1 MKNEDEINPKD
12 NQNKG
17 IINSLITYNSYN
29 SNDFKKII
37 SSNNIVNTS
46 GSQPIVIFKKISKSL
61 TQIFPNKK
69 LNKPNNVN
77 KNKISNINNNQ
88 SSINKNY
95 ISDGGLRKKLNKYK
109 SVNPNEGNN
118 HRNKI
123 KKGSKTMRNVNK
135 KLIVNKKA
143 NDKYIKSKEKTQII
157 ERENDMSQEKENEK
171 EKNNSKNKILKVNK
185 EKDKSK
191 TEYHNKESHSQGH
204 FNRKNKMLNNNYISK
219 SVNGIYINNSKSN
232 NNINCHIIRNINKN
246 QNNIFITKKKD
257 IKKKK
262 NSKNENEECEKMEQ
276 EKKRIEYVDALIKN
290 GISNLTKEFNF
301 IKKLTPKEILNKRK
315 KDYLQE
321 NGIIGNDSNDI
332 EKSVKYQKKSKV
344 NNINIKS
351 MKKKNISTKNYMK
364 NKSNNKLNISK
375 SNSRFISFVNNNT
388 NNNTNITNTR
398 VVTNQDA
405 HPVSKYLI
413 KKPLKPQI
421 NQFEYLNRIQ
431 EEQKKLPTHKNEF
444 SPKRENGKY
453 LDTNEDEL
461 KLSDSFRHETKNNI
475 IANNCK
481 KISKNSM
488 EHYLTKKA
496 KKEKIIEEYKD
507 DEFPFSH
514 RKSYRSPKEIYRY
527 LKEKRI
533 ENKKEEE
540 NTEKE
545 KKLKAYMTY
554 QNLMNIEKNLESN
567 ITKIAHKLTSMK
579 QRKENKGHMKVRKE
593 PNEYYVGTE
602 SSKNN
607 STFIDKKEYYISIL
621 ESQKCVNNS
630 KIKQDKEVEKKNNE
644 NFDYK
649 QNNKEIKNK
658 RQKRKLKKG
667 FSSEFFENKKI
678 MNELFT
684 SINKR
689 NKIIPKENL
698 NQLKNNCFKSGTDIN
713 LSNNENDNII
723 ITTETDDNYNCE
735 INNYDNYKFIRN
747 NKIIKR
753 PKNFNYYN
761 FNYNNKNKNNASND
775 KNKLF
780 SYSFSYNNLNVL
792 NSKDKINP
800 KFSNSYSSSMN
811 TQKKLEKKAE
821 EKILS
826 NLINKLEIALK
837 RNMFKYF
844 YNLYMIK
851 YKKETYSLACS
862 YLLFIFKIYP
872 FKKIEKYSR
881 VLEYFEAFKE
891 LLKPFIHSKFKKF
904 VRNCLELKIR
914 KFIYVIETFY
924 KYSIMNKLY
933 IYCKAD
939 FKTEIINF
947 LIMTI
952 KKPFFDD
959 FINKLIYFVNERN
972 NDIIENNNNMLN
984 FPSLSNNLLNKI
996 INQNETKLSSDKG
1009 INYIEQKNDLIEEDL
1024 NFEENNIINYNNN
1037 NSLSDI
1043 ENKSFHKIKHK
1054 DVGQKKEE
1062 FNTHLNIKNLI
1073 NLEKNN
1079 NNFDLKELL
1088 KIKDPEKF
1096 SDILTNLII
1105 EELLKSEIKP
1115 FSPYE
1120 KLVPF
1125 KSFKY
1130 DSLQKSQNTSLN
1142 NSYIS
1147 SSCASIDQLS
1157 MNNNN
1162 SHNDSRIM
1170 ALNESLISQMSYN
1183 SEFNKTIKDKKREQ
1197 SMSIYVKKIGPKLV
1211 ELICIEVKNN
1221 YNRIYDNISTP
1232 LRTDLKEIII
1242 ALMLKDNELLKQNY
1256 RFLTVKE
1263 ELKEIINRKKIINEF
1278 SKINRKIRKKYNQD
1292 KIDESFDIFL
1302 NLSIIDTAI
1311 EIISKERIYGEV
1323 GEPFSLN
1330 SIRKRELMFKYQKNK
1345 PKKLVQLVYNSLMEY
1360 LNNPIF
1366 LIKDSILSA
1375 DEKKITKWFKKD
1387 LEEEQCQWE
1396 DMEIVETQSKLEVT
1410 ELIIEQLYN
1419 EIIEILEHVQLSR
1432 KKSELYHYKSIY
1444 ACEDIPKLSFQ
1455 QITENDLIQ
1464 EGNGIDIIGP

>member
-1 MKNEDEINPKD
+1 MKNEDEINPYKD
-12 NQNKG
+12 NQNKD

-69 LNKPNNVN
+69 LNKTNNVN
-77 KNKISNINNNQ
+77 KNNINNKQ
-88 SSINKNY
+88 SSMNKNY
-95 ISDGGLRKKLNKYK
+95 ISDGGLMKKLNKYK
-109 SVNPNEGNN
+109 SVNPNEVNMYK
-118 HRNKI
+118 NKI

-135 KLIVNKKA
+135 KLIENKKG
-143 NDKYIKSKEKTQII
+143 NNKFIKSKEKTQII
-157 ERENDMSQEKENEK
+157 EREDDMSQEKEK
-171 EKNNSKNKILKVNK
+171 ERNDSKNKIIKVNRD
-185 EKDKSK
+185 KDKSK

-204 FNRKNKMLNNNYISK
+204 FNRKNKMFNNNYVSK
-219 SVNGIYINNSKSN
+219 IMNGIYINNSKSN
-232 NNINCHIIRNINKN
+232 NNINCNIIKNINKN
-246 QNNIFITKKKD
+246 QNNIFKINKKKD
-257 IKKKK
+257 IKTKK

-321 NGIIGNDSNDI
+321 NGIIGNDASNI
-332 EKSVKYQKKSKV
+332 EKSIKYQKKSKV

-351 MKKKNISTKNYMK
+351 LKKKNISTKNYMK

-375 SNSRFISFVNNNT
+375 SNSRYISFINNNT

-398 VVTNQDA
+398 VVTNQDTQ
-405 HPVSKYLI
+405 PVNKYLT

-431 EEQKKLPTHKNEF
+431 EEQKKLPTHKTEF
-444 SPKRENGKY
+444 SPKRESGKY
-453 LDTNEDEL
+453 IDTNENEL

-475 IANNCK
+475 FANNCK

-496 KKEKIIEEYKD
+496 KRAKIIEEYKD

-514 RKSYRSPKEIYRY
+514 RKSYRSPKEIYKY
-527 LKEKRI
+527 LREKKI
-533 ENKKEEE
+533 ETKKEEE

-545 KKLKAYMTY
+545 KKLKAYMTFH
-554 QNLMNIEKNLESN
+554 NLMNIEKNLENN
-567 ITKIAHKLTSMK
+567 ITKIVPKFTSMK
-579 QRKENKGHMKVRKE
+579 QRKENKGHMKIRKE

-630 KIKQDKEVEKKNNE
+630 KIKQDKDCGKEVEKKNNE
-644 NFDYK
+644 IFDNK
-649 QNNKEIKNK
+649 HNNKEIKNK
-658 RQKRKLKKG
+658 RKKRKLQKG
-667 FSSEFFENKKI
+667 FSSEIFEHKKI

-698 NQLKNNCFKSGTDIN
+698 SQIKNNFFKSGTDIN

-723 ITTETDDNYNCE
+723 ITTETEENYNNG
-735 INNYDNYKFIRN
+735 INNYDNYKFHRN
-747 NKIIKR
+747 CKIIKR
-753 PKNFNYYN
+753 PKNI
-761 FNYNNKNKNNASND
+761 NYNNFKSKNKKNCNNK

-780 SYSFSYNNLNVL
+780 SYSFSYNSLNV
-792 NSKDKINP
+792 NAKEKINP
-800 KFSNSYSSSMN
+800 KFSNTYSSSMSS
-811 TQKKLEKKAE
+811 QKKLDKKIDE
-821 EKILS
+821 NILS
-826 NLINKLEIALK
+826 NLISKLEIVFK

-844 YNLYMIK
+844 YNLYMK
-851 YKKETYSLACS
+851 KFKKETYTLAFN

-872 FKKIEKYSR
+872 FKKIEKYCR
-881 VLEYFEAFKE
+881 ILEYFEAFKE
-891 LLKPFIHSKFKKF
+891 LLRPFIHSKFKKF

-914 KFIYVIETFY
+914 KFNYIIETFY
-924 KYSIMNKLY
+924 KCKIMNKLY

-952 KKPFFDD
+952 KKPFFDY
-959 FINKLIYFVNERN
+959 FLNKLIYFAENKN
-972 NDIIENNNNMLN
+972 NDIIKNNNNMLN
-984 FPSLSNNLLNKI
+984 IPSLSNTLLNKI
-996 INQNETKLSSDKG
+996 INQNETKLSSEKG
-1009 INYIEQKNDLIEEDL
+1009 INYIEQKNELIEEDL
-1024 NFEENNIINYNNN
+1024 NFEDNNIINNN
-1037 NSLSDI
+1037 NSINEI
-1043 ENKSFHKIKHK
+1043 ENKSFHQIKHK
-1054 DVGQKKEE
+1054 KVGQKNEE
-1062 FNTHLNIKNLI
+1062 INTHLNIKNLI
-1073 NLEKNN
+1073 YLEKDKNDN
-1079 NNFDLKELL
+1079 DLKELL
-1088 KIKDPEKF
+1088 KIKDPENF
-1096 SDILTNLII
+1096 ADILTNIII
-1105 EELLKSEIKP
+1105 EKILKSEIKP
-1115 FSPYE
+1115 FSSFE
-1120 KLVPF
+1120 KLIPY

-1147 SSCASIDQLS
+1147 SSCASIDQIS
-1157 MNNNN
+1157 MSNNNN
-1162 SHNDSRIM
+1162 SRNDSRIM
-1170 ALNESLISQMSYN
+1170 AINESLISQMSYN
-1183 SEFNKTIKDKKREQ
+1183 SEFNKTIKDKKREK
-1197 SMSIYVKKIGPKLV
+1197 SMSIYVQKIGPKLV

-1263 ELKEIINRKKIINEF
+1263 ELKEIINRRKIINEF

-1292 KIDESFDIFL
+1292 DIDESFDIFL

-1330 SIRKRELMFKYQKNK
+1330 SIRKRELMFKYEKNK

-1366 LIKDSILSA
+1366 LIKDSILNA

-1387 LEEEQCQWE
+1387 LEEEECQWE

-1410 ELIIEQLYN
+1410 ELIIDQLYN

-1444 ACEDIPKLSFQ
+1444 ACEDIPKLRFQ
-1455 QITENDLIQ
+1455 QNNENELIQ
-1464 EGNGIDIIGP
+1464 EDNEIDIIGP

>member
-1 MKNEDEINPKD
+1 MKKEDEINLYKD
-12 NQNKG
+12 NQNKD
-17 IINSLITYNSYN
+17 IINSLIAYNSYN
-29 SNDFKKII
+29 TNDFKKII
-37 SSNNIVNTS
+37 SSKKNIVNTS
-46 GSQPIVIFKKISKSL
+46 GSQPIVIFKKISKSF

-69 LNKPNNVN
+69 LNKENNVN
-77 KNKISNINNNQ
+77 KGNINNNQ

-95 ISDGGLRKKLNKYK
+95 ISDGGLKEKLNKYK
-109 SVNPNEGNN
+109 FVNPNEGNM
-118 HRNKI
+118 HKNKI
-123 KKGSKTMRNVNK
+123 KKGSKTMRNANT
-135 KLIVNKKA
+135 KLIAHKKGNNKF
-143 NDKYIKSKEKTQII
+143 IKSKEKTQII
-157 ERENDMSQEKENEK
+157 ERESDMSQEKEK
-171 EKNNSKNKILKVNK
+171 EKNDSKNKIIKVNK
-185 EKDKSK
+185 DKDKSK

-204 FNRKNKMLNNNYISK
+204 FNIRNKMDNNNYVSK

-232 NNINCHIIRNINKN
+232 NNINNCIIKNINKN
-246 QNNIFITKKKD
+246 QNNIFNNKKKRD
-257 IKKKK
+257 IKKKN
-262 NSKNENEECEKMEQ
+262 NSKNEKEEYEKMKQ

-315 KDYLQE
+315 KEYLQE
-321 NGIIGNDSNDI
+321 NGIIGNDTNNI
-332 EKSVKYQKKSKV
+332 EKSFKYQKKSKV

-351 MKKKNISTKNYMK
+351 LKKKNISTNNFMK

-375 SNSRFISFVNNNT
+375 SNSRYISFVNNNT
-388 NNNTNITNTR
+388 NNNTNITNTH
-398 VVTNQDA
+398 VITNQESQQ
-405 HPVSKYLI
+405 VNKYLI

-431 EEQKKLPTHKNEF
+431 EEQKKLPTHKFEF

-453 LDTNEDEL
+453 MNTNENEL

-475 IANNCK
+475 ITNNCK

-488 EHYLTKKA
+488 EHFLTKKEKRA
-496 KKEKIIEEYKD
+496 KIIEEYKD

-514 RKSYRSPKEIYRY
+514 RKSYRSPKEIYKY
-527 LKEKRI
+527 LKEKKI
-533 ENKKEEE
+533 ETKKEEE

-545 KKLKAYMTY
+545 KKLKAYMTF
-554 QNLMNIEKNLESN
+554 QNLMNIEKNLETN
-567 ITKIAHKLTSMK
+567 ITKIVPKLTSMK
-579 QRKENKGHMKVRKE
+579 QRKENKGHIKNRKE

-630 KIKQDKEVEKKNNE
+630 KIKQDKDYGKETDKKNNE
-644 NFDYK
+644 NFDIK
-649 QNNKEIKNK
+649 SKNKEIKNK
-658 RQKRKLKKG
+658 GNKRNKRKLKKG
-667 FSSEFFENKKI
+667 FSEIFENKKI

-698 NQLKNNCFKSGTDIN
+698 NQIKNNFFKSGTDIN

-723 ITTETDDNYNCE
+723 ITTETDDNYNNE
-735 INNYDNYKFIRN
+735 INYFDSYNFNRN
-747 NKIIKR
+747 SKIIKK
-753 PKNFNYYN
+753 PKNI
-761 FNYNNKNKNNASND
+761 NYNIFNNLANNK

-792 NSKDKINP
+792 NSKEKINP
-800 KFSNSYSSSMN
+800 KFANTYSSFMSSQQN
-811 TQKKLEKKAE
+811 LEKKTE

-826 NLINKLEIALK
+826 NLISKLEIALK

-844 YNLYMIK
+844 YDLYMKK
-851 YKKETYSLACS
+851 YKKETYTMAFN
-862 YLLFIFKIYP
+862 YLLFLVKIYP
-872 FKKIEKYSR
+872 FKKIEQYSR
-881 VLEYFEAFKE
+881 ILEYFEAFKE
-891 LLKPFIHSKFKKF
+891 LLRPFIHSKFKKF
-904 VRNCLELKIR
+904 VRNCLELKII
-914 KFIYVIETFY
+914 KFAYIIETFY
-924 KYSIMNKLY
+924 KCKIMNKLY

-952 KKPFFDD
+952 KKPFFNY
-959 FINKLIYFVNERN
+959 FLNKLIHFVEKRN
-972 NDIIENNNNMLN
+972 NDNIKNNNNILN
-984 FPSLSNNLLNKI
+984 IPSLSNTLLKKI
-996 INQNETKLSSDKG
+996 INQNETKLSSGKE
-1009 INYIEQKNDLIEEDL
+1009 INYIEQKNELIEEDL
-1024 NFEENNIINYNNN
+1024 NFEDINIINNN
-1037 NSLSDI
+1037 NSISDF
-1043 ENKSFHKIKHK
+1043 ENKSFHQIKQK
-1054 DVGQKKEE
+1054 KAGQKKEE
-1062 FNTHLNIKNLI
+1062 INTHLNIKNLI
-1073 NLEKNN
+1073 YFEKDKNDN
-1079 NNFDLKELL
+1079 HLKELL
-1088 KIKDPEKF
+1088 KIKDPETF
-1096 SDILTNLII
+1096 SDKLTNIII
-1105 EELLKSEIKP
+1105 EQILKSEVKP
-1115 FSPYE
+1115 FSPFE
-1120 KLVPF
+1120 KLVPY

-1147 SSCASIDQLS
+1147 SSCASIDQMP

-1162 SHNDSRIM
+1162 NNSRNDSRILG
-1170 ALNESLISQMSYN
+1170 LNESLISQMSYN

-1197 SMSIYVKKIGPKLV
+1197 SMSIYVQKIGPKLV
-1211 ELICIEVKNN
+1211 ELICTEVKNN

-1263 ELKEIINRKKIINEF
+1263 ELKEIIDRKKIINEF

-1292 KIDESFDIFL
+1292 KIEESFDIFL
-1302 NLSIIDTAI
+1302 NLSVIDTAI

-1323 GEPFSLN
+1323 GEPFSL
-1330 SIRKRELMFKYQKNK
+1330 SSLRKRELMFKYEKNK

-1366 LIKDSILSA
+1366 LIKDSILNA

-1387 LEEEQCQWE
+1387 LEEEECQWE

-1419 EIIEILEHVQLSR
+1419 EIIEILEHIQLSR

-1455 QITENDLIQ
+1455 QISENDLIQ

>member
-1 MKNEDEINPKD
+1 MKNEDEINSYKD
-12 NQNKG
+12 NQNKDN
-17 IINSLITYNSYN
+17 INSLITYNSYN

-69 LNKPNNVN
+69 LNKQGNIN
-77 KNKISNINNNQ
+77 KSNINNNQ

-109 SVNPNEGNN
+109 SVNPNEGNIYK
-118 HRNKI
+118 NKI

-135 KLIVNKKA
+135 KLIAHKKG
-143 NDKYIKSKEKTQII
+143 NNRFIKSKEKTQII
-157 ERENDMSQEKENEK
+157 ERENDMSQEKERQ
-171 EKNNSKNKILKVNK
+171 KNDSKNKIIKVN
-185 EKDKSK
+185 KDKSK

-204 FNRKNKMLNNNYISK
+204 FNRKNKMQKNNYVSK
-219 SVNGIYINNSKSN
+219 SVNGIYINNSKTN
-232 NNINCHIIRNINKN
+232 NNININSNIIKSINKN
-246 QNNIFITKKKD
+246 QNNILNNNKKKD
-257 IKKKK
+257 IKNKK
-262 NSKNENEECEKMEQ
+262 NSKNEKEECEKMEQ

-321 NGIIGNDSNDI
+321 NGIIGNDTNNI
-332 EKSVKYQKKSKV
+332 EKSIKYQKKSKV
-344 NNINIKS
+344 NDFNIKS
-351 MKKKNISTKNYMK
+351 LKKKNISTKHYMK
-364 NKSNNKLNISK
+364 NKPNNKLNISK
-375 SNSRFISFVNNNT
+375 SNSRYISFVNNNT

-398 VVTNQDA
+398 VVTNQDIQPA
-405 HPVSKYLI
+405 NKYLI
-413 KKPLKPQI
+413 KKSLKPQI

-431 EEQKKLPTHKNEF
+431 EEQKKLPTHKSEF

-453 LDTNEDEL
+453 MNTNDNEL

-475 IANNCK
+475 ITNNCK

-488 EHYLTKKA
+488 EHYLTKKEKRA
-496 KKEKIIEEYKD
+496 KIIEEYKD

-514 RKSYRSPKEIYRY
+514 RKSYRSPKEIYKY
-527 LKEKRI
+527 LREKKI
-533 ENKKEEE
+533 ETKKEEE

-545 KKLKAYMTY
+545 KKLKAYMTF
-554 QNLMNIEKNLESN
+554 QNLMNIEKNLETN
-567 ITKIAHKLTSMK
+567 ITKIVPKLTLMK
-579 QRKENKGHMKVRKE
+579 QRKENKGHMKIRKE

-607 STFIDKKEYYISIL
+607 STFIDKREYYISIL

-630 KIKQDKEVEKKNNE
+630 KIKQDKDCGKEVEKKNNE
-644 NFDYK
+644 NSDIK

-658 RQKRKLKKG
+658 RKKRKLQKG
-667 FSSEFFENKKI
+667 FSSEIFENKKI
-678 MNELFT
+678 MDELFT

-698 NQLKNNCFKSGTDIN
+698 NQVKNNFFKSGTDIN

-723 ITTETDDNYNCE
+723 ITTETDEKYNNE
-735 INNYDNYKFIRN
+735 INNYGNYKFNRKS
-747 NKIIKR
+747 KIIKR
-753 PKNFNYYN
+753 PKNI
-761 FNYNNKNKNNASND
+761 NYNNFNSKNKNNIND
-775 KNKLF
+775 KKTKLF
-780 SYSFSYNNLNVL
+780 SYSFSYNSLNVL
-792 NSKDKINP
+792 NAKEKINP
-800 KFSNSYSSSMN
+800 KFSNTYSSSMN
-811 TQKKLEKKAE
+811 SQKKLEKKTH
-821 EKILS
+821 EKALL
-826 NLINKLEIALK
+826 NLIGKLEIILK

-844 YNLYMIK
+844 YDLYMKK
-851 YKKETYSLACS
+851 YKKETYTLAFN
-862 YLLFIFKIYP
+862 YLLFIIKIYP

-881 VLEYFEAFKE
+881 ILEYFEAFKE
-891 LLKPFIHSKFKKF
+891 LLRPFIHSKFKKF

-914 KFIYVIETFY
+914 KFNYIIETFY
-924 KYSIMNKLY
+924 KCKIMNKLY

-952 KKPFFDD
+952 KKPFFDY
-959 FINKLIYFVNERN
+959 FLNNLVYFVEQRN
-972 NDIIENNNNMLN
+972 NDIIKNNNNMLN
-984 FPSLSNNLLNKI
+984 IPSLSNSLLNKI
-996 INQNETKLSSDKG
+996 INQNETKLSSDKE

-1024 NFEENNIINYNNN
+1024 NFEDNNIINNNN
-1037 NSLSDI
+1037 NSISDI
-1043 ENKSFHKIKHK
+1043 ENKSFHQIKHK
-1054 DVGQKKEE
+1054 IVGQKKEE
-1062 FNTHLNIKNLI
+1062 INTHLNIKNLI
-1073 NLEKNN
+1073 YLEKEEKEH
-1079 NNFDLKELL
+1079 DLKELL
-1088 KIKDPEKF
+1088 KIKDPESF

-1105 EELLKSEIKP
+1105 EEILKSEIKP
-1115 FSPYE
+1115 FSPFE

-1130 DSLQKSQNTSLN
+1130 DCLQKSQNTSLN

-1157 MNNNN
+1157 MSNN
-1162 SHNDSRIM
+1162 SNSRNDPRII
-1170 ALNESLISQMSYN
+1170 ALNESLISQMSFN

-1197 SMSIYVKKIGPKLV
+1197 SMSIYVQKIGPKLV

-1292 KIDESFDIFL
+1292 NIDESFDIFL

-1330 SIRKRELMFKYQKNK
+1330 SIRKRELMFKYEKNK

-1366 LIKDSILSA
+1366 LIKDNILNA

-1387 LEEEQCQWE
+1387 LEEEEYQWE

-1419 EIIEILEHVQLSR
+1419 EIIEILEHIQLSR

-1444 ACEDIPKLSFQ
+1444 ACEDIPKLGFQ
-1455 QITENDLIQ
+1455 QTTENDIIQ
-1464 EGNGIDIIGP
+1464 EGNGIDIIDP